1 MYYRQN
7 SIYDA
12 AMGGRYTDVRTAFDV
27 GYEAATEG
35 KGSDNPT
42 MSVKQFYENRLSRYL
57 KKLPS
62 DVDLTQIPAK
72 YRGNI
77 SDFLSKQKQEY
88 VNAANSVDEYEVG
101 SKDYMDRV
109 AKMNQIKNSFQNLD
123 KQMKLYGENKKELI
137 EDIEGQQTSMYGE
150 NVANVNLLRSVYNE
164 ELDMVIDETG
174 NVKFSGVDG
183 ELSLND
189 LPDYSIKDYDTA
201 TNMTKMGVNVYQ
213 NALKTG
219 QVLNPNNPLYFQ
231 YQNTLR
237 QMIDKGGKA
246 TLMSILHDGL
256 IGDVVMA
263 DSMKN
268 QIQAYKDGN
277 LSFSDLRN
285 AVVDNYMKILVKQSQ
300 TGASQRKV
308 NPSKSNTG
316 GGTGG
321 TATDKKNRYLVSEMV
336 NNFSVEGLP
345 MLNNLLPAN
354 VELVPKEIYDED
366 DKPTGEYEEGKY
378 SILTGTGASPTD
390 TGVIVDF
397 NDPNTFFNLMK
408 YANIDP
414 IYWPQLQTNSTNNEQ
429 PSGSF
434 DNL

>member
-1 MYYRQN
+1 
-7 SIYDA
+7 
-12 AMGGRYTDVRTAFDV
+12 
-27 GYEAATEG
+27 
-35 KGSDNPT
+35 
-42 MSVKQFYENRLSRYL
+42 
-57 KKLPS
+57 
-62 DVDLTQIPAK
+62 
-72 YRGNI
+72 
-77 SDFLSKQKQEY
+77 
-88 VNAANSVDEYEVG
+88 
-101 SKDYMDRV
+101 
-109 AKMNQIKNSFQNLD
+109 
-123 KQMKLYGENKKELI
+123 
-137 EDIEGQQTSMYGE
+137 
-150 NVANVNLLRSVYNE
+150 
-164 ELDMVIDETG
+164 
-174 NVKFSGVDG
+174 
-183 ELSLND
+183 
-189 LPDYSIKDYDTA
+189 
-201 TNMTKMGVNVYQ
+201 
-213 NALKTG
+213 
-219 QVLNPNNPLYFQ
+219 
-231 YQNTLR
+231 
-237 QMIDKGGKA
+237 
-246 TLMSILHDGL
+246 
-256 IGDVVMA
+256 VMA

>member
-1 MYYRQN
+1 MYYNQN
-7 SIYDA
+7 SIYNA
-12 AMGGRYTDVRTAFDV
+12 AMGGRYTNPKTAFDV
-27 GYEAATEG
+27 GYEAATQG
-35 KGSDNPT
+35 RGSDNPT

-57 KKLPS
+57 KKLPA
-62 DVDLTQIPAK
+62 DVDLSQIPSK

-77 SDFLSKQKQEY
+77 SDFLSQQKQEY

-109 AKMNQIKNSFQNLD
+109 AKMNQIKISFENLD

-164 ELDMVIDETG
+164 ELDMMIDDTG
-174 NVKFSGVDG
+174 NVKFVGIDG

-189 LPDYSIKDYDTA
+189 LPDYAIKDYDTA
-201 TNMTKMGVNVYQ
+201 QGMTKMGVDVYR
-213 NALKTG
+213 NSLKTG

-237 QMIDKGGKA
+237 QMIDKGGEA

-256 IGDVVMA
+256 VGDVVMA
-263 DSMKN
+263 DSMKDDV
-268 QIQAYKDGN
+268 QAYKDGN
-277 LSFSDLRN
+277 MSFSDLRN
-285 AVVDNYMKILVKQSQ
+285 AVVDNYMSILVKQSQ
-300 TGASQRKV
+300 TGANQRKV
-308 NPSKSNTG
+308 NPSKTNTG

-321 TATDKKNRYLVSEMV
+321 TATDKKNNFLVSQMI
-336 NNFSVEGLP
+336 NHFNPEGLS
-345 MLNNLLPAN
+345 MLNNLLPAT
-354 VELVPKEIYDED
+354 VELVPND
-366 DKPTGEYEEGKY
+366 DGTYTV
-378 SILTGTGASPTD
+378 LTGGGQSQVD

-408 YANIDP
+408 FANIDP
-414 IYWPQLQTNSTNNEQ
+414 IYWPKLQTNSPDNEQ
-429 PSGSF
+429 QSGSF

>member
-308 NPSKSNTG
+308 NPSSSGSGNKDVSFKKDQASYNYYKKYLDANKVPPLPAGFQVRPETDIDGNELDEPTG
-316 GGTGG
+316 KMEIVGPKGTLLF
-321 TATDKKNRYLVSEMV
+321 DPN
-336 NNFSVEGLP
+336 EGL
-345 MLNNLLPAN
+345 
-354 VELVPKEIYDED
+354 
-366 DKPTGEYEEGKY
+366 
-378 SILTGTGASPTD
+378 
-390 TGVIVDF
+390 
-397 NDPNTFFNLMK
+397 DPNLFYQFMGLDHRVWAGNVVVDDINTEF
-408 YANIDP
+408 
-414 IYWPQLQTNSTNNEQ
+414 SE
-429 PSGSF
+429 
-434 DNL
+434 